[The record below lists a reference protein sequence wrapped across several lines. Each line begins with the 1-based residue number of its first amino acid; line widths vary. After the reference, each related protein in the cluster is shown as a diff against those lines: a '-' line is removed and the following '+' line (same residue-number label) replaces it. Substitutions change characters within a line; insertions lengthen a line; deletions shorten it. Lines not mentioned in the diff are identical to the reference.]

1 MSEGKI
7 DYHTQRPVSML
18 FDPPY
23 VVHQLRIIAV
33 GFDHSDESSTC
44 SSQASRMYRTTGW
57 SSAIR
62 TRITFVTDVEDDFMM
77 GLAHSSRS
85 TTTDPPLPTPAQI
98 QNLRQQAKT
107 AFDRLR
113 QELGKTPNT

>member
-1 MSEGKI
+1 
-7 DYHTQRPVSML
+7 
-18 FDPPY
+18 
-23 VVHQLRIIAV
+23 
-33 GFDHSDESSTC
+33 
-44 SSQASRMYRTTGW
+44 
-57 SSAIR
+57 
-62 TRITFVTDVEDDFMM
+62 MM